1 MKYLKDVYKKLTF
14 FCLLVKVNINNIK
27 YIIYITLLCSK
38 PMMYEN
44 ILFAVSTLEKYF
56 YQMALF
62 ISF

>member
-14 FCLLVKVNINNIK
+14 FCLLVKVNIYYTSLYCAQN
-27 YIIYITLLCSK
+27 
-38 PMMYEN
+38 EN
-44 ILFAVSTLEKYF
+44 ILFVMSTLEKYF